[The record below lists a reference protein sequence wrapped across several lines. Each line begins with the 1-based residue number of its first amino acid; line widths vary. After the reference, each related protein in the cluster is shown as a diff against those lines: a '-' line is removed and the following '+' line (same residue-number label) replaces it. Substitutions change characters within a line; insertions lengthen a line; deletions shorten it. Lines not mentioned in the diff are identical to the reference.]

1 MKPRNLS
8 AVIGGKRYRTE
19 SATLLAS
26 GPSLREG
33 RGKPGAGPES
43 LLEIRL
49 GGVELGALVMRGAW
63 DVLGQHT
70 FLFRTPK
77 GNFFAQYQSSL
88 SSELDRIVPLDQG
101 EALSLYE
108 RLPRKE
114 APFEEA
120 FPGID
125 IEDA

>member
-8 AVIGGKRYRTE
+8 AVIGGKRYCTE
-19 SATLLAS
+19 GATLLAS
-26 GPSLREG
+26 GPYPREG
-33 RGKPGAGPES
+33 RGKLGAAPES

-70 FLFRTPK
+70 FLFQTPK
-77 GNFFAQYQSSL
+77 GNFFAQHQSSL
-88 SSELDRIVPLDQG
+88 SGEHDRIVPLDQG

-108 RLPRKE
+108 RLAKKE
-114 APFEEA
+114 VPFDQA
-120 FPGID
+120 FPGVD